1 MIDRLP
7 QPRSHADCQSKFP
20 WRKEGRLYNIR
31 RMRGR
36 QLGSWLITLFLP
48 AFLIAADKPVGPY
61 GVPDDDAIAKATK
74 LIKQTFAH
82 EYVAATTLPQRA
94 TLARRLLKEA
104 VDTHEDTPA
113 RYALLCEAR
122 DLAAKSA
129 DAPTACRAIELLS
142 QTYGVAPGEMTV
154 AALFHAN
161 RTAPT

>member
-48 AFLIAADKPVGPY
+48 AFLIASDKPVGPY
-61 GVPDDDAIAKATK
+61 GVPDDDAVVKATR
-74 LIKQTFAH
+74 LIKQTFAQ

-104 VDTHEDTPA
+104 VETHEGIPA
-113 RYALLCEAR
+113 REPPLREAR
-122 DLAAKSA
+122 GLAAKSA
-129 DAPTACRAIELLS
+129 GAPTPRRAHLLLS
-142 QTYGVAPGEMTV
+142 
-154 AALFHAN
+154 
-161 RTAPT
+161 